1 MEALWTDPAGY
12 NEQDLARTIGQLDAF
27 FNQALSPDGR
37 GLNEFA
43 PPSVVSE
50 AVDSGLV
57 QLGEPTTG
65 SFPAR
70 CARLVASA
78 GITRAAGSAQWRSV
92 ANEVL
97 AVAMRELVAGTAR
110 RREVRNETLMGQ
122 IVGLHSSKGG
132 VPKKPVPSVAVSVG
146 GLEGDVQRSRQH
158 HGRPWQA
165 LCLWAD
171 ETIVQLQGEG
181 HPIARGLAGENI
193 TVSGIDWTQAT
204 CGSLL
209 VCGALVAELTLFTL
223 PCSKNAK
230 WFLDGDFNR
239 MHHAAEPGV
248 SRMYASVL
256 VPGMVSVGD
265 PLTLHLR

>member
-1 MEALWTDPAGY
+1 MEALWTDPAAY
-12 NEQDLARTIGQLDAF
+12 DDRDLARTVSHLDAF

-37 GLNEFA
+37 GLSEFS
-43 PPSVVSE
+43 PPNVVSD

-65 SFPAR
+65 SFSAR

-78 GITRAAGSAQWRSV
+78 GTTRTSGSAQWRSV
-92 ANEVL
+92 ADEVL
-97 AVAMRELVAGTAR
+97 AVALREWSLGTAL
-110 RREVRNETLMGQ
+110 RREKRNATLQGQ
-122 IVGLHSSKGG
+122 IVGLHTSNGG
-132 VPKKPVPSVAVSVG
+132 VPKKPIQRAEVG
-146 GLEGDVQRSRQH
+146 LRGLESDVQRSRQH

-171 ETIVQLQGEG
+171 ETIAKLQGEG

-239 MHHAAEPGV
+239 MHHAAEPGA

-256 VPGMVSVGD
+256 VPGSLSIGD
-265 PLTLHLR
+265 QLTLHLR